1 MALSLHFTKG
11 HGTGNDFVL
20 FADPDGEI
28 VLTAAQMQAL
38 ADRHFG
44 VGADGIIRAVRSAKL
59 NRRDAQ
65 GNIEPDA
72 AGQAAL
78 AEEPAAEWFM
88 DYYNADGS
96 VSEMCGN
103 GVRVFAKFLL
113 ETGLAQISQGE
124 TLPIGTRAGVRDV
137 AANAS
142 GFQVDMGRWAFDGF
156 EPLVRIKDVAVA
168 RPGLGINVGNPHV
181 VVALSSLE
189 ELEKADLT
197 VIPQLD
203 PVAPEGANIE
213 LVVPS
218 DPLVTDGVGHIRMRV
233 HERGSGET
241 LSCGTGVVAAALAT
255 RFWAGQGAPNNWRV
269 DVPGGTLAV
278 RMFATEEGEHVALSG
293 PASLVYNG
301 TIELA

>member
-301 TIELA
+301 TVELA

>member
-1 MALSLHFTKG
+1 MALWLHFTKG

-28 VLTAAQMQAL
+28 VLTTAQMQAL

-181 VVALSSLE
+181 VVALSSVE

-203 PVAPEGANIE
+203 PVAPEGANVE

-293 PASLVYNG
+293 LASLVYNG
-301 TIELA
+301 TVELA

>member
-1 MALSLHFTKG
+1 MALWLHFTKG

-28 VLTAAQMQAL
+28 VLTTAQMQAL

-113 ETGLAQISQGE
+113 ETGLAQTSQGE

-218 DPLVTDGVGHIRMRV
+218 EPLVTDGVGHIRMRV

-301 TIELA
+301 TVELA

>member
-28 VLTAAQMQAL
+28 VLTTAQMQAL

-72 AGQAAL
+72 GGQAAL

-103 GVRVFAKFLL
+103 GVRVFSKFLL

-181 VVALSSLE
+181 VLALSSLE
-189 ELEKADLT
+189 ELEKADLA

-301 TIELA
+301 TVELA

>member
-1 MALSLHFTKG
+1 MALWLHFTKG

-28 VLTAAQMQAL
+28 VLTTAQMQAL

-137 AANAS
+137 AANAA

-301 TIELA
+301 TVELA

>member
-1 MALSLHFTKG
+1 MALWLHFTKG

-28 VLTAAQMQAL
+28 VLTTAQMQAL

-301 TIELA
+301 TVELA

>member
-28 VLTAAQMQAL
+28 SLTEGQMQAL

-44 VGADGIIRAVRSAKL
+44 IGADGIIRAVRSEHL
-59 NRRDAQ
+59 NRREGKNVVSD
-65 GNIEPDA
+65 E
-72 AGQAAL
+72 AGARAL
-78 AEEPAAEWFM
+78 AEEPAATWFM

-103 GVRVFAKFLL
+103 GVRVFAKFLI
-113 ETGLAQISQGE
+113 ESGLTSVAPGE
-124 TLPIGTRAGVRDV
+124 TLAIGTRAGVRDV
-137 AANAS
+137 AMNAN
-142 GFQVDMGRWAFDGF
+142 GFQVDMGRWKFDDF
-156 EPLVRIKDVAVA
+156 EPLVRARGVQVA

-181 VVALSSLE
+181 VVALSSVD
-189 ELEKADLT
+189 ELEAADLA
-197 VIPQLD
+197 VVPQLE
-203 PVAPEGANIE
+203 PAAPEGANVE
-213 LVVPS
+213 FVVPS
-218 DPLVTDGVGHIRMRV
+218 DPLVVDGVGHIRMRV

-255 RFWAGQGAPNNWRV
+255 RFWAGTGAPNNWRV

-278 RMFATEEGEHVALSG
+278 RMFPTEEGEHVALAG
-293 PASLVYNG
+293 PATLVYTG
-301 TIELA
+301 TVELA

>member
-1 MALSLHFTKG
+1 MALWLHFTKG

-28 VLTAAQMQAL
+28 VLTTAQMQAL